1 MAWIQLFI
9 ASLFEIAWTFSLKFM
24 DVKRLRSLYWRDFLV
39 KKENWLV
46 LAPFAGYVVFGVC
59 NIFFF
64 SMAMKQIPA
73 ATALAVWM
81 GVTLVGVK
89 LMDILV
95 FRETYH
101 YMQFLYIGLILAGI
115 IGLKRGG

>member
-1 MAWIQLFI
+1 MAWMYLLI
-9 ASLFEIAWTFSLKFM
+9 ASLLEIAWTFSLKFM
-24 DVKRLRSLYWRDFLV
+24 EVKKIRAIGWLGLFS
-39 KKENWLV
+39 KKENWII
-46 LAPFAGYVVFGVC
+46 LAPFVGYIVFGVG

-89 LMDILV
+89 LVDMGIYK
-95 FRETYH
+95 EPYNWQ
-101 YMQFLYIGLILAGI
+101 QFLYMGLILIGI
-115 IGLKRGG
+115 VGLKRNG